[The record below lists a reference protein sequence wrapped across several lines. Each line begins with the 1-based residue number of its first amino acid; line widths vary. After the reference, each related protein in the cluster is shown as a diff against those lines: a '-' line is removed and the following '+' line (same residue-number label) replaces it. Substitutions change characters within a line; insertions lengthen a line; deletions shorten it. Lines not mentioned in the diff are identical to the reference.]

1 MNRRINRCEFIGG
14 MGAVLLC
21 GCGMQEPG
29 ADLSDNLDK
38 DTNVDPP
45 LVRFKETARIS
56 TGLDGL
62 KSMDAG
68 PGGRIYVVGRN
79 ALAVFNLDGHELER
93 FQIDG
98 TPDCLAIAPD
108 GDLLLGLRDHVEVIT
123 ASGERK
129 SVWRTLGD
137 KAYITSIAVNADE
150 VYVADAGNRIV
161 LRFSRDGTLLGRI
174 GEADPERD
182 IPGFIVPSP
191 YFDVAFDDE
200 GSLWVTN
207 PGRHGLEQYRSN
219 GDLVTSW
226 YKPSMQVEGFC
237 GCCNPTHIAFR
248 ADGSLVTCEKGLVRV
263 KLYDAMWTFDALVTE
278 PDLFTDSPE
287 ELVAFMGHMP
297 VQDIAVDERNR
308 ILVLDSE
315 LSVVRVFDEKEDV

>member
-1 MNRRINRCEFIGG
+1 MNRRMNRCEFIGG

-21 GCGMQEPG
+21 GCGRQEPG
-29 ADLSDNLDK
+29 ALPADDLDK
-38 DTNVDPP
+38 YTNVDPS
-45 LVRFKETARIS
+45 LVRFKETGRLS
-56 TGLDGL
+56 PGFEGL
-62 KSMDAG
+62 KAMDAG
-68 PGGRIYVVGRN
+68 SGGKIHVAGRN
-79 ALAVFNLDGHELER
+79 AMAVFNLDGRELAR
-93 FQIDG
+93 FQLDG
-98 TPDCLAIAPD
+98 TPDCLAVAPD
-108 GDLLLGLRDHVEVIT
+108 GDLLLGLRDHVEVMT
-123 ASGERK
+123 AGGDRK
-129 SVWRTLGD
+129 SVWPTLGD

-161 LRFSRDGTLLGRI
+161 LRFDRDGTLLGRI
-174 GEADPERD
+174 GEADPKRD

-207 PGRHGLEQYRSN
+207 PGRHGLEKYRSN

-226 YKPSMQVEGFC
+226 YKPSMRVEGFC

-263 KLYDAMWTFDALVTE
+263 KLYDVMWNFDALVTE
-278 PDLFTDSPE
+278 PGMFRDSPD
-287 ELVAFMGHMP
+287 ELVSCKGHTP

-308 ILVLDSE
+308 VLVLDSE
-315 LSVVRVFDEKEDV
+315 LSVVRVFDEKENV